1 MTTNRGERNVAA
13 PPQIVAKPSTVAVQE
28 SVERSEKVRSRTSIS
43 AIVTSV
49 PTRQKSPAEAGPSN
63 HVDLAQQDDHQG
75 THTLFDYSSVS
86 YLSSAAASPQRNE
99 QAEHESTL
107 MQMAGRNSMGRR
119 ESAEVNVEEDE
130 DGENGGRQTRRARK
144 SVNYKEPSLHT

>member
-1 MTTNRGERNVAA
+1 MTSNRGERNLAA
-13 PPQIVAKPSTVAVQE
+13 PPQIVAKPITVAGQE
-28 SVERSEKVRSRTSIS
+28 SVERIEKVRSRTSIS

-49 PTRQKSPAEAGPSN
+49 PTRQKSPADAGPSN
-63 HVDLAQQDDHQG
+63 HVDLAEQEHLEG
-75 THTLFDYSSVS
+75 THPFCNYLSVS
-86 YLSSAAASPQRNE
+86 DLSDTAESPQRKE

-107 MQMAGRNSMGRR
+107 MQMAGRNSVGRR

>member
-1 MTTNRGERNVAA
+1 MTTNRGERNLAA
-13 PPQIVAKPSTVAVQE
+13 PPQILAKPITVAVEE
-28 SVERSEKVRSRTSIS
+28 SGDREKVRSRTSIS

-49 PTRQKSPAEAGPSN
+49 PSRQKSPADAGPSN
-63 HVDLAQQDDHQG
+63 HVNLAEQDDHLG

-86 YLSSAAASPQRNE
+86 YLSSAAASPQRNG